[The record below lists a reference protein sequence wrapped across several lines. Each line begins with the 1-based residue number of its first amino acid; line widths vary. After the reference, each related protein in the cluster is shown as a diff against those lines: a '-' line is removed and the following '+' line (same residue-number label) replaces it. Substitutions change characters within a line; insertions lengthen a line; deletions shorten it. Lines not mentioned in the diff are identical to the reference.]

1 MSEAVKKDQR
11 KTERFNMFMSPS
23 DLDSIEEWQFANK
36 VASKS
41 EAVRQLCQIGL
52 TADREFQE
60 LASNCLHA
68 YITSTK
74 VLDSLVERNR
84 PSGTNDFS
92 EFVDRYLASI
102 KDLIELSREI
112 GDLSSKA
119 QRVSLSFRDQYD
131 KAPEA
136 AESSE
141 DQK

>member
-1 MSEAVKKDQR
+1 MARPKLGDSA
-11 KTERFNMFMSPS
+11 TERLHIKITSAEV
-23 DLDSIEEWQFANK
+23 DAIEQWRFANK

-52 TADREFQE
+52 TADREFHE
-60 LASNCLHA
+60 LASNCVHA
-68 YITSTK
+68 YIASTK
-74 VLDSLVERNR
+74 ILDNLVERNR

-119 QRVSLSFRDQYD
+119 QRVSHSFQDQNHTE
-131 KAPEA
+131 PETV
-136 AESSE
+136 ESLE
-141 DQK
+141 D